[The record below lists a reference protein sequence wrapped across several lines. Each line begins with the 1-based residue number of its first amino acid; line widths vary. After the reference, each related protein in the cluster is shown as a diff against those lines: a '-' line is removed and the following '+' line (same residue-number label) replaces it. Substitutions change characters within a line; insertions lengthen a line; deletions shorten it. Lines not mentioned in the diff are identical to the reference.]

1 MGFFIFCIVSSS
13 LVLYHHVFMPWFFSL
28 SVAISSVLALRTFVY
43 TITILLSVQFSHSV
57 ASNSLRPCGVQHI
70 RLPYASPTPRAC
82 LNSYSSSWWCHP
94 TVQLYYFYYILY
106 YNYIASSN
114 YITFVVWIYPSV
126 CRLVTNLY
134 FHLDLS
140 YKFKIHK
147 SKWLLGISYRILHVV
162 ISYISYPK

>member
-1 MGFFIFCIVSSS
+1 
-13 LVLYHHVFMPWFFSL
+13 MPWSFSL

-43 TITILLSVQFSHSV
+43 TITILLSVQFSRSV
-57 ASNSLRPCGVQHI
+57 ASDSLRPYGLQHI

-82 LNSYSSSWWCHP
+82 ANSCPSSWWCHP
-94 TVQLYYFYYILY
+94 TIQLYYFYYILY
-106 YNYIASSN
+106 NNYITSSN
-114 YITFVVWIYPSV
+114 YITFVAWIYPSV

-140 YKFKIHK
+140 CKFKIHK
-147 SKWLLGISYRILHVV
+147 SKGLVGISYRILHIV